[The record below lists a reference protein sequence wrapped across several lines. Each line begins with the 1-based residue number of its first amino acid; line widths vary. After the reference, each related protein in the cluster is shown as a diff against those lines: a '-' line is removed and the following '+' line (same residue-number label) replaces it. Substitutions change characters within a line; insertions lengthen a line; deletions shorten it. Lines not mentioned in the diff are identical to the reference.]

1 MLFFSEQLTLIKLTG
16 IVLAFAAL
24 FLSVYKPG
32 QMKRQILFWLLPLSL
47 FVGNGLV
54 DSIIKYAQATYIA
67 NSDVFLFNSFVFSF
81 ALLSGLLILLA
92 SRSSKMAINRKQKA
106 KQVGS
111 FGKVA
116 LWGVL
121 LGLINFGSLWAMVS
135 ALNSSIESSV
145 VFLLNN
151 TGVVVLAS
159 LIGFFIYHEK
169 TTRLNLLGIILALG
183 SIVLLTYSTYG
194 N

>member
-1 MLFFSEQLTLIKLTG
+1 
-16 IVLAFAAL
+16 
-24 FLSVYKPG
+24 
-32 QMKRQILFWLLPLSL
+32 MKRQILFWLLPLSL